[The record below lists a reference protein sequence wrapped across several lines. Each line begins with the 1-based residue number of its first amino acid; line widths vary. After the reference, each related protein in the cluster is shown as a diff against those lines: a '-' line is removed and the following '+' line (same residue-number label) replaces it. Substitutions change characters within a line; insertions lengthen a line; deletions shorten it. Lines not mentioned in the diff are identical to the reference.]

1 MLSSRIRIGSIGLM
15 GLALV
20 LGLASLAWAQ
30 AATVLVDDDD
40 AKFTGEWTQ
49 SAALGWFHGRGYHGD
64 GNAAKGEKSARYEAT
79 LPQAGKYE
87 VRVSYSARGN
97 RANNVPVTITHADG
111 DAKVTVDQQKKPE
124 IDGRFQSLGTF
135 SFGTQAVVV
144 ISNEGTDGHVIAD
157 AVQFVPAGN

>member
-1 MLSSRIRIGSIGLM
+1 MLSSHVRMGSLGLM
-15 GLALV
+15 ALV
-20 LGLASLAWAQ
+20 LGLASLAAAQ
-30 AATVLVDDDD
+30 APATVLVDDDD

-64 GNAAKGEKSARYEAT
+64 GNAGKGQKTARYEAK

-111 DAKVTVDQQKKPE
+111 EAKVTVNQQEKPAIE
-124 IDGRFQSLGTF
+124 GRFVSLGTF
-135 SFGTQAVVV
+135 EFGDTAVVV

-157 AVQFVPAGN
+157 AVQLLPATN